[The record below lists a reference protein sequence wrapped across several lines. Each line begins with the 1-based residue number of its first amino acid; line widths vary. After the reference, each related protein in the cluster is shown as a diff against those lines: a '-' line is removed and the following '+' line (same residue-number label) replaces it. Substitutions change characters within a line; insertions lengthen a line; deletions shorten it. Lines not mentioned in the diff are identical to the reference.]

1 MKAFEN
7 KKVLILGANPET
19 AGIVLVCNEMGIDTY
34 VTDYNPMAYAKRF
47 AKHPLN
53 IDATDVKSLETVIK
67 NNNIDGIICG
77 VAESLMQT
85 YAKICCDLK
94 LPCYGS
100 KQLFDI
106 FVDKARFKDICRK
119 NNIPVVDEFFLKN
132 YEDDQLKRVKLPVV
146 VKPVDACSSKGISVC
161 KSYKELREGID
172 KALSFSNSKR
182 IIIEKYMTG
191 DEVVIYYAFQ
201 DGEPTLLTMC
211 DRYTTKEQLGVAQ
224 LPTAYVFPS
233 KHLDKYTKETDE
245 PVKRMFNSLN
255 IKNGFMFIQSFID
268 ENGSVRFYEPGYRL
282 NGAQEHY
289 IVAETTGID
298 AKTCL
303 INYALCGEEADFR
316 IADKANPKLNGKYG
330 CKLSPLAKLGKIYKI
345 VGLKEISKMKNVISI
360 NPSYSNGDE
369 ITGYGTLKQVVCR
382 FYIVSNTKR
391 ELKETIDKINNT
403 FDVINDKGE
412 SLLLKKFDT
421 DLIIEE

>member
-1 MKAFEN
+1 MS
-7 KKVLILGANPET
+7 I
-19 AGIVLVCNEMGIDTY
+19 
-34 VTDYNPMAYAKRF
+34 
-47 AKHPLN
+47 
-53 IDATDVKSLETVIK
+53 S
-67 NNNIDGIICG
+67 
-77 VAESLMQT
+77 
-85 YAKICCDLK
+85 LK
-94 LPCYGS
+94 LPQIEVVQGS
-100 KQLFDI
+100 NGKSSWVNFQK
-106 FVDKARFKDICRK
+106 FVDALGRGREHLFQYFKDDFSIEASLGQSGEILFKKKVTDIMVK
-119 NNIPVVDEFFLKN
+119 NTLTKYLNS
-132 YEDDQLKRVKLPVV
+132 YVK
-146 VKPVDACSSKGISVC
+146 CSVC
-161 KSYKELREGID
+161 KSYNELREGID
-172 KALSFSNSKR
+172 KAQSLSNSKR

>member
-1 MKAFEN
+1 MKTFKN
-7 KKVLILGANPET
+7 KSVLILGANPET
-19 AGIVLVCNEMGIDTY
+19 AGIVLKCNEMGVDTY
-34 VTDYNPMAYAKRF
+34 VTDYNPTAYAKKY
-47 AKHPLN
+47 AKYPLN
-53 IDATDVKSLETVIK
+53 IDATDVESLETIVKDNRIS
-67 NNNIDGIICG
+67 GIICG
-77 VAESLMQT
+77 VAESLMLT
-85 YAKICCDLK
+85 YARICRDLK
-94 LPCYGS
+94 LPCYGN
-100 KQLFDI
+100 KRLFDI

-119 NNIPVVDEFFLKN
+119 NNIPVVDEFFLDN
-132 YEDDQLKRVKLPVV
+132 YDDNQLERVNLPVV

-161 KSYKELREGID
+161 KTYKELREGIN

-211 DRYTTKEQLGVAQ
+211 DRYTNKEQHGVAQ
-224 LPTAYVFPS
+224 LPTAYIFPS
-233 KHLDKYTKETDE
+233 KHLDKYAKEIDE
-245 PVKRMFNSLN
+245 RVKKMFRKLN

-268 ENGSVRFYEPGYRL
+268 ETGSVRFYEPGYRL

-303 INYALCGEEADFR
+303 INYALYGKEADFR

-330 CKLSPLAKLGKIYKI
+330 CKLSPLAKLGKIYRI
-345 VGLKEISKMKNVISI
+345 IGLEEISKMENVISI
-360 NPSYSNGDE
+360 NPSYFDGDE

-382 FYIVSNTKR
+382 FYIVSPTKR
-391 ELKETIDKINNT
+391 NLKDTINRINET
-403 FDVINDKGE
+403 FDVIDDKGE
-412 SLLLKKFDT
+412 SLLLKRFDA